1 MNNPVTSPAF
11 VESINTKASA
21 QRAFEIKAS
30 SCTLK
35 ENSQEGGNIILGENK
50 KYCIPIYQRTYSWTE
65 IQLKKFISDL
75 FSAFSSKVEQGEA
88 EPIFIGT
95 MQISAIKEG
104 EHQIIDGQQR
114 LTTFFLLLRFLKE
127 KFPESSVLKEEKFD
141 WLRTEVNNGE
151 QQKFLKEVIESPS
164 SVEGSLNPYKN
175 NYNLI
180 QHFFE
185 EQMQSMEEELGF
197 NIEDFLDFLFSKVYF
212 VLIETR
218 AGLSK
223 NLQIFD
229 AINTTGLDLN
239 GGDVFKIRMYEYL
252 HDIKKQEK
260 SIFEDISALYEKID
274 KKNKEFGDQ
283 VTDIQQILAIYQYVI
298 VARHQLPGT
307 LYSLGANTFFERLFD
322 SIFKIEKW
330 ENFSKASNV
339 EISLKELDEIIDCR
353 FLWHR
358 NWKYKKNFSAEDA
371 GAVKLIWNSR
381 YGRFWHLYSVF
392 LFQLKEDENRWEKLL
407 YFTRQLNRL
416 FFIYSVRFDKR
427 INEIYSTLMH
437 RVIDRLVNGSYEEVM
452 SIIND
457 KIGKETSH
465 NTGWKNLNY
474 SLTTN
479 LVENAKRKN
488 LICRLSAMLE
498 ENYKSTEQS
507 QIKDII
513 NRIFDEPLDVEHI
526 EAYNHIEESKRVELH
541 AEWGQDINSLGNLII
556 LESNIN
562 RGIKNKPYIEKIKQY
577 HTSKFPFIKNFH
589 LTYPEWNLN
598 TCKSRT
604 EIEKNKILAYLFKEN
619 EKPYS
624 ASAVN

>member
-1 MNNPVTSPAF
+1 MNYEVPPPIQEENENKVQVHKS
-11 VESINTKASA
+11 
-21 QRAFEIKAS
+21 FEIKAS

-35 ENSQEGGNIILGENK
+35 DNSQPGGNTILGKGKN
-50 KYCIPIYQRTYSWTE
+50 YCIPIYQRTYSWTE
-65 IQLKKFISDL
+65 IQLKKFINDL

-88 EPIFIGT
+88 EPMFIGT
-95 MQISAIKEG
+95 MQISAAKGG
-104 EHQIIDGQQR
+104 EHEIIDGQQR
-114 LTTFFLLLRFLKE
+114 LTTFFLLIRSLKE
-127 KFPESSVLKEEKFD
+127 KFPDSPRLKEEKFD

-151 QQKFLKEVIESPS
+151 QQEYLKEVIESPS

-185 EQMQSMEEELGF
+185 VQMEIMEEDSGF

-223 NLQIFD
+223 TLQIFD

-274 KKNKEFGDQ
+274 RKNKEFRDQ

-298 VARHQLPGT
+298 IARHQLPGT

-322 SIFKIEKW
+322 SIFNIEKW

-339 EISLKELDEIIDCR
+339 DLSLNELNEIIDCR

-358 NWKYKKNFSAEDA
+358 NWKYKEDFTAEDA

-392 LFQLKEDENRWEKLL
+392 LFQLKEDENRWNKLL

-427 INEIYSTLMH
+427 INEIYSKIMH

-452 SIIND
+452 SIINN
-457 KIGKETSH
+457 KIGKESSH
-465 NTGWKNLNY
+465 NTGRKDLNY
-474 SLTTN
+474 FLTTN

-488 LICRLSAMLE
+488 LICRLSALLE
-498 ENYKSTEQS
+498 ENYRTTDQAE
-507 QIKDII
+507 IKDMVK
-513 NRIFDEPLDVEHI
+513 RIFDEPLDVEHI
-526 EAYNHIEESKRVELH
+526 EAYNHIEEAKRVQLH
-541 AEWGQDINSLGNLII
+541 AEWGSDLNSLGNLMI

-562 RGIKNKPYIEKIKQY
+562 RGIKNKPYQEKIKQY
-577 HTSKFPFIKNFH
+577 KTSKFPFIQDFH
-589 LTYPEWNLN
+589 VSYPEWNLQ
-598 TCKSRT
+598 TCKSRK
-604 EIEKNKILAYLFKEN
+604 EMEKKKILAYLFN
-619 EKPYS
+619 ESEEFKS
-624 ASAVN
+624 TSAVN